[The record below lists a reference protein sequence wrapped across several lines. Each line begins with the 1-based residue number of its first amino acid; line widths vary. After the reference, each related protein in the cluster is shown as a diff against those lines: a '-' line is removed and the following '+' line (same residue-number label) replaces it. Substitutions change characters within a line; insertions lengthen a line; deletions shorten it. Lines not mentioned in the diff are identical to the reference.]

1 MPHRSDTFYILCKS
15 RNLKG
20 VSSMQKFVIHGG
32 RRLEGDI
39 TVQGAKNSALPILSA
54 AMLCSGESVLENCPE
69 LSDVYA
75 ACQIL
80 TSAGC
85 ACRMQNHTV
94 SIKAEQIRNSEIPES
109 LMQEMRSSV
118 IFLGAMLG
126 RTGSCVLGYPGGC
139 ELGPRPIDLHLQAF
153 QKMGVRIREE
163 NGILTCTTPNGL
175 HGAKIHLQF
184 PSVGATENLMLAAV
198 LAKGETVITNAARE
212 PEIVDLAGYLRKCGA
227 DLAGEGSSTI
237 VIHGVKKLTGCTY
250 RIMPDRIVTAT
261 WLAAAAVTG
270 GTVRLLQADTASL
283 EGILDVFEQMHCS
296 CSHTGDTIC
305 FSAGKHIH
313 AVRSLKTMPY
323 PGFPTD
329 VQAIVTAALCTAEG
343 TSVVEETI
351 FENRFRHV
359 DALVKMG
366 ADICTAGRIAVI
378 HGVKQLHG
386 ASVNATDL
394 RGGAALLVAGL
405 GAQGETVLTEIS
417 HLDRGYDS
425 PEKILR
431 HVGADIVRI

>member
-1 MPHRSDTFYILCKS
+1 
-15 RNLKG
+15 
-20 VSSMQKFVIHGG
+20 MQKFIIQGG
-32 RRLEGDI
+32 KRLNGEI
-39 TVQGAKNSALPILSA
+39 TVQGAKNSALPILA
-54 AMLCSGESVLENCPE
+54 ASVLCTGESILENCPE

-85 ACRMQNHTV
+85 RCQMQNHTV
-94 SIKAEQIRNSEIPES
+94 SIHADVIQNSEIPES
-109 LMQEMRSSV
+109 LMQEMRSSI

-126 RTGSCVLGYPGGC
+126 RTGTCVLGYPGGC

-153 QKMGVRIREE
+153 QKMGVRIQEE
-163 NGILTCTTPNGL
+163 NGILTCTAPNGL
-175 HGAKIHLQF
+175 HGAKLHLQF

-212 PEIVDLAGYLRKCGA
+212 PEIVDLAKYLKKCGA
-227 DLAGEGSSTI
+227 QIAGEGSGRISI
-237 VIHGVKKLTGCTY
+237 QGVKKLTGCTY

-270 GTVRLLQADTASL
+270 GTIRVLQADTASL
-283 EGILDVFEQMHCS
+283 EGILDVFEQMHCI

-305 FSAGKHIH
+305 FSAGKSVH

-329 VQAIVTAALCTAEG
+329 AQAIMTAVLCTAKG
-343 TSVVEETI
+343 TSMIEETI
-351 FENRFRHV
+351 FENRFRHI

-366 ADICTAGRIAVI
+366 ADIQTAGRIAVI
-378 HGVKQLHG
+378 HGVRTLHG
-386 ASVNATDL
+386 ASVSATDL

-417 HLDRGYDS
+417 HIDRGYDS
-425 PEKILR
+425 PEKVLQL
-431 HVGADIVRI
+431 VGAEIRRV